1 VKYRGGTLMKSNSK
15 LIIVEGLPGS
25 GKSTIA
31 QFIAHQLQRNNEEAQ
46 WYYEVG
52 LQHPLE
58 FTSEAC
64 LNEQENS
71 KLLNKYSEFRSILET
86 EEYRRCNRYFY
97 KYIEIQRK
105 YKGIL
110 PDALIEELETFDVEN
125 GNVNNYMELKAKK
138 WNEYI
143 ENKNSSQEITVIESS
158 FLQGP
163 IVTMLLED
171 KPKAEIKNYVG
182 ELLAIVKESN
192 PTLIYFYQK
201 DIEASIR
208 KMFDFR
214 GNGFTD
220 YIVDMICESSY
231 GKKRKL
237 KGIEGAINFFT
248 EYRNIGDE
256 LYSEF
261 NIGKVSIENSE
272 GRWENY
278 KEEILRILDVKF
290 KEDSLVP
297 VEIMEEYV
305 GEYDNKEVQREFSIR
320 LEERG
325 LFLYTNKTYKE
336 RLIPIY
342 NNSFHI
348 EASTLDIIFLKNES
362 GIVNRLIIGG
372 RSTAASYGQ
381 VGMVFNRIL

>member
-1 VKYRGGTLMKSNSK
+1 MKSNSK

-58 FTSEAC
+58 FSSEAC
-64 LNEQENS
+64 LSEKENYE
-71 KLLNKYSEFRSILET
+71 LLNRYSEFRSILET
-86 EEYRRCNRYFY
+86 EGHKRYNRYFY
-97 KYIEIQRK
+97 KYVEIQRK
-105 YKGIL
+105 YKDTL
-110 PDALIEELETFDVEN
+110 PEILIEELETFDIEN

-158 FLQGP
+158 FFQGP

-171 KPKAEIKNYVG
+171 KSKTEIKNYVG
-182 ELLAIVKESN
+182 ELLDIVKGSK

-201 DIEASIR
+201 DIEAFIR
-208 KMFDFR
+208 RMFNLR
-214 GNGFTD
+214 GSGFTD
-220 YIVDMICESSY
+220 YIIDMICKSSY

-237 KGIEGAINFFT
+237 KGIEGAISFFT

-261 NIGKVSIENSE
+261 NISKVAIENSQ
-272 GRWENY
+272 GQWENY
-278 KEEILRILDVKF
+278 KEEILKIIDVEF
-290 KEDSLVP
+290 KEDSVIP
-297 VEIMEEYV
+297 VEILEQYV
-305 GEYDNKEVQREFSIR
+305 GEYANKKVQREFFIR
-320 LEERG
+320 LEQG
-325 LFLYTNKTYKE
+325 NLFLYTNQTYKE

-348 EASTLDIIFLKNES
+348 EASTLDIIFLKNKS
-362 GIVNRLIIGG
+362 GIVNRFIIGG
-372 RSTAASYGQ
+372 RDTAASYGQ
-381 VGMVFNRIL
+381 VGLAFNRIS